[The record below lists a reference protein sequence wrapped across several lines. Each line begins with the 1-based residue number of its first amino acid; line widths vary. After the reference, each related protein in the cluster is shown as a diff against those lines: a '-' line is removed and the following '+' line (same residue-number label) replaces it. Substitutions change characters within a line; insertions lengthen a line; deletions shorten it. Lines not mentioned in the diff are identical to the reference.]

1 MKHVDVKSFL
11 IGVLFTLLV
20 FVSIGADE
28 GKPTDGNLGDIVVN
42 SITIKDDGHGGFITA
57 YNQDQKRTL
66 YLGTGKDENGYVQ
79 TFINDLR
86 DILRYDKSSNY
97 ITSSLVAT
105 ENTKVVNP

>member
-28 GKPTDGNLGDIVVN
+28 GEPTDGNLGDIVVN

-66 YLGTGKDENGYVQ
+66 YFQKDLLELQITYLFQQYYYYRSYLILVSFQGTK
-79 TFINDLR
+79 
-86 DILRYDKSSNY
+86 
-97 ITSSLVAT
+97 
-105 ENTKVVNP
+105 

>member
-42 SITIKDDGHGGFITA
+42 SITIKDDGH
-57 YNQDQKRTL
+57 
-66 YLGTGKDENGYVQ
+66 
-79 TFINDLR
+79 
-86 DILRYDKSSNY
+86 
-97 ITSSLVAT
+97 VAL
-105 ENTKVVNP
+105 